1 MPPSMK
7 ILAFDTSNAKC
18 SVAIADGDRI
28 MATAFAPS
36 PNQQAELLLLL
47 IEQALEKAGLEYKD
61 LDFLA
66 VTTGP
71 GSFTG
76 VRIGLAAAEGIIM
89 GSNIVPIG
97 INSLEA
103 INFRALDN
111 ARNFD
116 QSIVLM
122 NAYRG
127 QLYIQSFD
135 SAGAALSKPAIMNNQ
150 DVMDYLHSLSGEMV
164 LTGSGLEFIN
174 PSFDAIMLPR
184 FPLPN
189 ARNLARLAY
198 RKIRQNNYSTD
209 LSPVYIRLPD
219 AKVKAS

>member
-1 MPPSMK
+1 MK

-18 SVAIADGDRI
+18 SVAIADGGHIIASESAMDV
-28 MATAFAPS
+28 
-36 PNQQAELLLLL
+36 NQQAEMLLLLV
-47 IEQALEKAGLEYKD
+47 EKALVKSNITYKD

-89 GSNIVPIG
+89 GSNIIPIG
-97 INSLEA
+97 INSLEV
-103 INFRALDN
+103 INFRALEH
-111 ARNFD
+111 ARSYD
-116 QSIVLM
+116 RSIVLM
-122 NAYRG
+122 NAFRS
-127 QLYIQSFD
+127 QLYVQSFD
-135 SAGAALSKPAIMNNQ
+135 PAGAALTKPDIIDNV
-150 DVMDYLHSLSGEMV
+150 DLMDYLRGVEGKLA
-164 LTGSGLEFIN
+164 LIGSGIEFVDK
-174 PSFDAIMLPR
+174 SFDAIMLPR

-189 ARNLARLAY
+189 ARILARLSY
-198 RKIRQNNYSTD
+198 NKIIQNNYISD

>member
-1 MPPSMK
+1 MK

-18 SVAIADGDRI
+18 SVVIADDDRI
-28 MATAFAPS
+28 IATASSLA

-76 VRIGLAAAEGIIM
+76 VRIGLAAAEGIIF
-89 GSNIVPIG
+89 GSNIEPIV

-103 INFRALDN
+103 INFRALEH

-116 QSIVLM
+116 RSIVLM

-127 QLYIQSFD
+127 QLYVQSFD
-135 SAGAALSKPAIMNNQ
+135 SAGVALSNPDVIDNQ
-150 DVMDYLHSLSGEMV
+150 EVMDYLHSLPGKMV
-164 LTGSGLEFIN
+164 LTGSGLEFIDQ
-174 PSFDAIMLPR
+174 SFDAIMLPR

-198 RKIRQNNYSTD
+198 SKIRQNNYSTD

>member
-1 MPPSMK
+1 MK

-18 SVAIADGDRI
+18 CVAIADGDRI
-28 MATAFAPS
+28 LATANAS
-36 PNQQAELLLLL
+36 KTNQQAEVLLLL
-47 IEQALEKAGLEYKD
+47 IQEVLSKAQFSYQD

-103 INFRALDN
+103 INFRVLEH

-116 QSIVLM
+116 RSIVLM
-122 NAYRG
+122 NAFRS

-135 SAGAALSKPAIMNNQ
+135 SAGAALTEPDIIENGNL
-150 DVMDYLHSLSGEMV
+150 MDYLSGFKER
-164 LTGSGLEFIN
+164 LALIGSGIEFVDK
-174 PSFDAIMLPR
+174 SFDAIMLPR

-189 ARNLARLAY
+189 ARILARLSY
-198 RKIRQNNYSTD
+198 NKIIQNNYISD